1 MDREQVWQA
10 IDGRRLDVAEL
21 LEQLSDDERRRDSL
35 CRGWTVRDVA
45 AHLTLQQLSVGSAAA
60 AMIRAR
66 GDVDRLIHD
75 MACRRAAL
83 PTQRL
88 IAEIRGTV
96 GSRRHNP
103 GVTHLETLIDILVH
117 GQDIAVPLGRRL
129 ETPVDAAATAAT
141 RAWELGRPFH
151 AKKKAAGFALT
162 ATDTSWSAGE
172 GLAVRAPIGD
182 LLLLLTGR
190 LVVLPRL
197 EGEGADG
204 LSARLLDAADG
215 GAAG

>member
-1 MDREQVWQA
+1 MEREQVWQA
-10 IDGRRLDVAEL
+10 IDSARLGVAEL
-21 LEQLSDDERRRDSL
+21 LEQLSDDDWRHDSL
-35 CRGWTVRDVA
+35 CRDWTVRDVA
-45 AHLTLQQLSVGSAAA
+45 AHLTLQQLSVGTAVV

-75 MACRRAAL
+75 MARRRAAL

-88 IAEIRGTV
+88 VAEIRGTV

-129 ETPVDAAATAAT
+129 EMPVDAAATAAS
-141 RAWELGRPFH
+141 RVWELGRPFH
-151 AKKKAAGFALT
+151 AKRKTAGYALT
-162 ATDTSWSAGE
+162 ATDTEWSAGE
-172 GLAVRAPIGD
+172 GLEVRAPIGD

-190 LVVLPRL
+190 TVVLPRL
-197 EGEGADG
+197 VGEGAAG
-204 LSARLLDAADG
+204 LSARLRGTADG
-215 GAAG
+215 GGTG

>member
-1 MDREQVWQA
+1 MEREQVWQA
-10 IDGRRLDVAEL
+10 IDAQRLGVAEL
-21 LEQLSDDERRRDSL
+21 LEQLSDEEWRRDSL

-45 AHLTLQQLSVGSAAA
+45 AHLTLQQLSIGSAVAG
-60 AMIRAR
+60 MIRAR
-66 GDVDRLIHD
+66 GNVDRLIHD

-129 ETPVDAAATAAT
+129 EMSVDAAAAAAS
-141 RAWELGRPFH
+141 RVWELGRPFH
-151 AKKKAAGFALT
+151 AKKKTAGFALT
-162 ATDTSWSAGE
+162 ATDTSWSVGE
-172 GLAVRAPIGD
+172 GPAVRGTMSD

-197 EGEGADG
+197 EGEGAAG
-204 LSARLLDAADG
+204 LSLRLRGPAG
-215 GAAG
+215 GPAG